1 MTVRG
6 CGLCHNENRWCPRSP
21 SECGYIGGTVLP
33 LATGMVVDMTG
44 SFVIALAIGA
54 VITVTGTGIL

>member
-1 MTVRG
+1 
-6 CGLCHNENRWCPRSP
+6 
-21 SECGYIGGTVLP
+21 VLP